1 MACLAK
7 PCHGMLCHVMS
18 CYIFFD
24 ARPSYIRLWCLIL
37 QYTLQSLSLL
47 SPHYRIFSLHF
58 LSLPSS
64 SLVFSYLLMSC
75 LVLSWLVFSPLL
87 LPSFLYLAFSPQVF
101 SSPFFLNP
109 LFFVL
114 SPPMAALEIELP
126 WKIDPGTPPWKSIQP
141 TRNQNLNQH
150 YT

>member
-1 MACLAK
+1 M
-7 PCHGMLCHVMS
+7 PCQAMSWHVMS
-18 CYIFFD
+18 CYVMLHLFWRQ
-24 ARPSYIRLWCLIL
+24 AKLYQTMMSYPTV
-37 QYTLQSLSLL
+37 YSTVSFTSLSSLSNLFTSLL
-47 SPHYRIFSLHF
+47 ISALVISCL
-58 LSLPSS
+58 LVSS
-64 SLVFSYLLMSC
+64 HVLSC